1 MEDYVRAALLGLLQ
15 ALTEFLPV
23 SSSGHLV
30 VAAELFGDKV
40 NEVTFDVGLH
50 LGTTAGVLIYFWRDW
65 AMLVKSTYRDLTNY
79 GAHIQY
85 WHWESR
91 LSMLLVTASLPG
103 LIVGALI
110 ELLIGN
116 GLREPWIVGTTLI
129 VGGIAIWI
137 FDALGKQTRQ
147 LPDINAP
154 RALLIGLAQAIA
166 LVPGISRSGATI
178 AAGRALNLERPVAA
192 RFSFLISAPIVLGA
206 SAALLGNAIITH
218 ENVNWGPLLFGALVA
233 AATSLAVIRG
243 LLTFIQSHSLRLFVW
258 YRLLVGT
265 AVIISAWTGLL

>member
-1 MEDYVRAALLGLLQ
+1 MADDNAELPGEGDSGAASEM
-15 ALTEFLPV
+15 A
-23 SSSGHLV
+23 SSEERPEAESVEGAVGPAAEGGSDPDAPSLKSSFTPGQPASTQSKILV
-30 VAAELFGDKV
+30 VLF
-40 NEVTFDVGLH
+40 
-50 LGTTAGVLIYFWRDW
+50 A
-65 AMLVKSTYRDLTNY
+65 
-79 GAHIQY
+79 
-85 WHWESR
+85 
-91 LSMLLVTASLPG
+91 
-103 LIVGALI
+103 
-110 ELLIGN
+110 
-116 GLREPWIVGTTLI
+116 TTLI

-206 SAALLGNAIITH
+206 SAALLGNALITH

-265 AVIISAWTGLL
+265 AVIISVWIGVL